1 VNGSG
6 VIDFCEGYLT
16 IGFRIAWE
24 LTFSDF
30 LNKVFYEGSLKSYFA
45 GLHKG
50 FKGWVLLFRE
60 DCLEVLLANERRL
73 STIAVAPGELMNYLT
88 LPIKMR
94 TWSVWDFLVSNGE

>member
-1 VNGSG
+1 MNGKG

-16 IGFRIAWE
+16 IGFSKACE

-30 LNKVFYEGSLKSYFA
+30 FNKVFYEGSLKSYLV

-60 DCLEVLLANERRL
+60 DCLDVLLANERRL
-73 STIAVAPGELMNYLT
+73 SIIVVVPDA
-88 LPIKMR
+88 
-94 TWSVWDFLVSNGE
+94 D